1 MNARCLPSHL
11 LSRDFT
17 LRKQRPRSLGAM
29 DRHGKSC
36 AAQLAAFCKRQGLPA
51 AVHEIDFANGKFARA
66 HVLCLMT
73 ICSEFSEYKG
83 PSKRS
88 NQRLSLGGPKL
99 EKPGGVYS
107 TAKSTRRLSSK
118 LSIRPSGRVQG
129 VERSRRS
136 ILAFQEI
143 RTNAGNLQPCCKMMR
158 GWRDGKGQSPLRGE
172 RLHGEQKMG

>member
-17 LRKQRPRSLGAM
+17 LSVSKGRDPLGQWIAM
-29 DRHGKSC
+29 VK
-36 AAQLAAFCKRQGLPA
+36 AAQRNSRLSCKRQGLPA
-51 AVHEIDFANGKFARA
+51 AVHEINFANGKFARA

-73 ICSEFSEYKG
+73 ICSEFSGYKG

-158 GWRDGKGQSPLRGE
+158 GWRDGKGPITVEG
-172 RLHGEQKMG
+172 